1 LPTFRV
7 ELYRLSTGG
16 PIRVTP
22 QVNSVRGVS
31 RFLTDDQIRD
41 RLAQFTFGQDIQ
53 TILRSLD
60 VRGGQHTIVYPAE
73 DWPGWWNSEEA
84 FFRFWDPTIRSR

>member
-1 LPTFRV
+1 V
-7 ELYRLSTGG
+7 ELHRLPTGG

-31 RFLTDDQIRD
+31 RFLTDDQIRG
-41 RLAQFTFGQDIQ
+41 RLVQFAFGQDIQ

-60 VRGGQHTIVYPAE
+60 LRGAQYTIVYPAE
-73 DWPGWWNSEEA
+73 DWPVWWDSEES
-84 FFRFWDPTIRSR
+84 FFRFWDPTTRSG